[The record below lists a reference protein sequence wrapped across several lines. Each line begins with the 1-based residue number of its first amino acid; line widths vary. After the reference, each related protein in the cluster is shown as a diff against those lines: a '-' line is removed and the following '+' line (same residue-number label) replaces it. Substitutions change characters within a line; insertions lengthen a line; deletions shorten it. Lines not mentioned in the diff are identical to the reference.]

1 MRDLVIMPAMAQRR
15 ESLNMGEFAEE
26 AIIVE
31 EVAAP
36 KRVNHFIE
44 ANTQEVTL
52 QHLQQDCIIPSFASM
67 EETISHQSFIGA
79 VVDAAKDYFHGEQF
93 DMPEIRISHPIN
105 GRIPSALGK
114 KASELTDE
122 EKTLFYQRM
131 CFCFEIPSIVHDEY
145 GNRLALSIGGVRAY
159 NEINLYSKKSV
170 ERFKIFIGF
179 RNRVC
184 SNLMLTTDGL
194 QDKIEVL
201 SVQELYAA
209 ALNLFHAYN
218 PSKDLHLLR
227 TLGQMSISTSED
239 STPLRVCRNQRILIH
254 KTFEGLAERGK
265 CSMGWSF
272 GFKLH
277 LIIND
282 KGEILNFMFTPGNVD
297 DREPL
302 KQGKFLE
309 NIKGKLCAD
318 KGYIGQA
325 LFENPFLN
333 GIQLVTKV
341 KNNMKNSLMSIADK
355 ILLRKRA
362 LIETV
367 NDELKNIE
375 QREKSLPLIRIT
387 PIQRKAKMTL
397 KMIHLNTSLTDICS
411 LLIIQ
416 LIGEKRIPFTL
427 LLR

>member
-1 MRDLVIMPAMAQRR
+1 
-15 ESLNMGEFAEE
+15 
-26 AIIVE
+26 
-31 EVAAP
+31 
-36 KRVNHFIE
+36 
-44 ANTQEVTL
+44 
-52 QHLQQDCIIPSFASM
+52 
-67 EETISHQSFIGA
+67 
-79 VVDAAKDYFHGEQF
+79 
-93 DMPEIRISHPIN
+93 
-105 GRIPSALGK
+105 
-114 KASELTDE
+114 
-122 EKTLFYQRM
+122 
-131 CFCFEIPSIVHDEY
+131 
-145 GNRLALSIGGVRAY
+145 
-159 NEINLYSKKSV
+159 
-170 ERFKIFIGF
+170 
-179 RNRVC
+179 
-184 SNLMLTTDGL
+184 
-194 QDKIEVL
+194 
-201 SVQELYAA
+201 
-209 ALNLFHAYN
+209 
-218 PSKDLHLLR
+218 
-227 TLGQMSISTSED
+227 
-239 STPLRVCRNQRILIH
+239 
-254 KTFEGLAERGK
+254 
-265 CSMGWSF
+265 MGWFF

>member
-1 MRDLVIMPAMAQRR
+1 MEL
-15 ESLNMGEFAEE
+15 EK
-26 AIIVE
+26 
-31 EVAAP
+31 EVLLP
-36 KRVNHFIE
+36 M
-44 ANTQEVTL
+44 T
-52 QHLQQDCIIPSFASM
+52 
-67 EETISHQSFIGA
+67 
-79 VVDAAKDYFHGEQF
+79 
-93 DMPEIRISHPIN
+93 
-105 GRIPSALGK
+105 
-114 KASELTDE
+114 
-122 EKTLFYQRM
+122 
-131 CFCFEIPSIVHDEY
+131 
-145 GNRLALSIGGVRAY
+145 
-159 NEINLYSKKSV
+159 
-170 ERFKIFIGF
+170 IFI
-179 RNRVC
+179 
-184 SNLMLTTDGL
+184 
-194 QDKIEVL
+194 KKVL
-201 SVQELYAA
+201 
-209 ALNLFHAYN
+209 
-218 PSKDLHLLR
+218 
-227 TLGQMSISTSED
+227 LGTCTGISFVD

-265 CSMGWSF
+265 CSMGWFF

>member
-1 MRDLVIMPAMAQRR
+1 MEL
-15 ESLNMGEFAEE
+15 EK
-26 AIIVE
+26 
-31 EVAAP
+31 EVLLP
-36 KRVNHFIE
+36 M
-44 ANTQEVTL
+44 T
-52 QHLQQDCIIPSFASM
+52 
-67 EETISHQSFIGA
+67 
-79 VVDAAKDYFHGEQF
+79 
-93 DMPEIRISHPIN
+93 
-105 GRIPSALGK
+105 
-114 KASELTDE
+114 
-122 EKTLFYQRM
+122 
-131 CFCFEIPSIVHDEY
+131 
-145 GNRLALSIGGVRAY
+145 
-159 NEINLYSKKSV
+159 
-170 ERFKIFIGF
+170 IFI
-179 RNRVC
+179 
-184 SNLMLTTDGL
+184 
-194 QDKIEVL
+194 KKVL
-201 SVQELYAA
+201 
-209 ALNLFHAYN
+209 
-218 PSKDLHLLR
+218 
-227 TLGQMSISTSED
+227 LGTCTGISFVD
-239 STPLRVCRNQRILIH
+239 STPLRICRNQRILIH
-254 KTFEGLAERGK
+254 KTFEGFAERGR
-265 CSMGWSF
+265 CSMGWFF

-318 KGYIGQA
+318 KEYIGQA
-325 LFENPFLN
+325 LFENLFLN